1 MTGIE
6 NRNKRTLSNRNMT
19 ISITSLCFRAKKKI
33 NLTAIKKYHLKLQAL
48 ARFQFIF

>member
-19 ISITSLCFRAKKKI
+19 ISITSFCFRAEK
-33 NLTAIKKYHLKLQAL
+33 N
-48 ARFQFIF
+48 QFNSN